1 MSGPPSGMGGPPSG
15 GFRPPGGDSSDRSSR
30 LEGFLKSMDA
40 NGNGVLEISEIPAE
54 RRGMFQFMAS
64 RAGLDASKPITISQ
78 IRDAMASRMSGS
90 SSGGPPGS
98 SPPSSGD
105 KKETKKEEP
114 PLVPGFGVGEE
125 ALVPGF
131 GVTSTTLASVSSVFA
146 GASASNSP
154 AVEIDS
160 RVRGFAEGMFR
171 RYDRNQSG
179 VLEKDEWGEIR
190 GDPNAM
196 DRNHDG
202 RITMDEFLV
211 GVAEFMKSRGGD
223 RGRGQQSGE
232 SGASG
237 RSGDDDDSQ
246 ESARRSYRFLSPSER
261 LPEEAR
267 DWITERDRDGDGQVA
282 MAEFTQSW
290 SDERAREFL
299 RYDHNADGF
308 VTADEYL
315 LGPSSEDMSESG
327 PSQGPPPATVPSAPS
342 TPTSG
347 GEASGGSAAWWLQ

>member
-1 MSGPPSGMGGPPSG
+1 
-15 GFRPPGGDSSDRSSR
+15 
-30 LEGFLKSMDA
+30 
-40 NGNGVLEISEIPAE
+40 
-54 RRGMFQFMAS
+54 MFQFMAS
-64 RAGLDASKPITISQ
+64 RAGLDASKPINISQ
-78 IRDAMASRMSGS
+78 IRDAMANRMSGGS
-90 SSGGPPGS
+90 SGGPGGPPGS
-98 SPPSSGD
+98 SQSTSSGD
-105 KKETKKEEP
+105 AKKETKKEEP

-131 GVTSTTLASVSSVFA
+131 GATPATLASMSAVFA
-146 GASASNSP
+146 GAQASTP
-154 AVEIDS
+154 PGGEVDS

-202 RITMDEFLV
+202 RITMDEFMV
-211 GVAEFMKSRGGD
+211 GVAEFMRSRGGD
-223 RGRGQQSGE
+223 QGRGSPQSAE
-232 SGASG
+232 SRDSG
-237 RSGDDDDSQ
+237 RSGNGSSSQ
-246 ESARRSYRFLSPSER
+246 ASAKRSYRFLSPSER

-267 DWITERDRDGDGQVA
+267 KWITERDRDGDGQVA

-315 LGPSSEDMSESG
+315 LGPSSADRSESSS
-327 PSQGPPPATVPSAPS
+327 SQGPPPGSTPSAPS
-342 TPTSG
+342 RPTAG